1 MGPAIP
7 TVAARRFEGI
17 VFDWDD
23 IGVPD
28 RHADT
33 TRIRRLLEQACEVE
47 KVGILL
53 SLSLH
58 KPRWR
63 GTGERRKL
71 DAIFMTARSS
81 GWWRG
86 RSICRWRASWP
97 AATRSSARGS
107 VTPARRSRKHSW
119 SYARSRTAS
128 IHKPSGA
135 GDSLAHSNYS
145 PHATP
150 KESPFSTRAPTG
162 SRQKS
167 KPRSATAAPKPSKTP
182 SNTPDPMRT
191 SRSGSTPRQTTS
203 TSTYATTDQA
213 STPQPPTTA
222 SDSKTCTTA
231 SEPSAATSRSRPNS
245 LNRGRL
251 WHDRGTASSA

>member
-1 MGPAIP
+1 MTSVESAPSMGPAIP

-81 GWWRG
+81 GCGGVDQSVVGG
-86 RSICRWRASWP
+86 RAGRRPPGAPRA
-97 AATRSSARGS
+97 
-107 VTPARRSRKHSW
+107 
-119 SYARSRTAS
+119 
-128 IHKPSGA
+128 
-135 GDSLAHSNYS
+135 
-145 PHATP
+145 
-150 KESPFSTRAPTG
+150 
-162 SRQKS
+162 
-167 KPRSATAAPKPSKTP
+167 
-182 SNTPDPMRT
+182 
-191 SRSGSTPRQTTS
+191 
-203 TSTYATTDQA
+203 
-213 STPQPPTTA
+213 
-222 SDSKTCTTA
+222 
-231 SEPSAATSRSRPNS
+231 
-245 LNRGRL
+245 GR
-251 WHDRGTASSA
+251 